1 MEGKREGERM
11 ESSSRVVGGKEGN
24 WAACRCA
31 DRSVSV
37 AVAAKPQELSW
48 SPSAQESTV
57 EETGLFRASCSWFFL
72 PVADSLWGCFV
83 LFFPL
88 ATVSVFQGRCIMLY
102 HSTDSLSLLAVS
114 R

>member
-1 MEGKREGERM
+1 MK
-11 ESSSRVVGGKEGN
+11 SSSRVKGGNEGN

-57 EETGLFRASCSWFFL
+57 EETGLFRASCPWFFFPFSRQSL
-72 PVADSLWGCFV
+72 GVFCFILSPGDSFG
-83 LFFPL
+83 
-88 ATVSVFQGRCIMLY
+88 VSVLL
-102 HSTDSLSLLAVS
+102 HSAVS
-114 R
+114 